1 MLFHLNSFRKAVY
14 QIPHDNEDYK
24 TSTTLALQNI
34 FHNLQTSNKEVTT
47 KDLTIAFGWT
57 SVEAFMQQDVQEMMR
72 ILIDKLE
79 DKMKNTLVD
88 GYAKELFCGKIKSF
102 IRCIHVDYE
111 SAREEEFYDIQL
123 DVKGCLT
130 LYDSFNKYIETEILD
145 GDNQYD
151 SGKYG
156 KQDAKKGVIFTKLP
170 PILTI
175 QLKRFDFDFNTLG
188 FKKIHDCLEFPLQ
201 LDLERYVL
209 HEDSNGEDQNQ
220 KQVTEEDE
228 TQEMLEEEKGED
240 GSSAN
245 HHDSQKTNKY
255 LLHSVLVHSGDV
267 GGGHYYAYIRP
278 TTTHNWDTVYGERTS
293 SQLTNEDVEWYKF
306 NDETV
311 LQVSKFEAV
320 DYCFGRRSMKRRKE
334 FDDDFDS
341 NDSLLNLM
349 SSAYMLVYVRES
361 DAPTIMKPIEV
372 NDIPTSL
379 IERLQEENRLR
390 KLEIQRTQRTKM
402 FRHYYYATEKQIANF
417 NTSLRLQGFIDD
429 QSMIKASIMSESTY
443 LGVFIDIARSLK
455 VSPTMLRLWEIDKKA
470 KMFCVSEV
478 VKLDDLDKSIPI
490 NFGKGDSGRFFVEI
504 IEKTKEEEE
513 EEKLVIQ
520 TYKKILTKEKVWLEK
535 VNQAIL
541 ESDPDL
547 AQFSSIFEDLT
558 KGCGIG
564 KSNKPLKSIQNF
576 NNELYE
582 SLSQEIKTMNRE
594 VFRIIDEFG
603 AYDTRQVTSDSA
615 LIFYK
620 LHDPMNLF
628 SVPSSLFEITE
639 TIHDDNDEDGSVS
652 SGGSTLSSVEEDVY
666 EFDPSKYDNMEDVT
680 FKDARFLFK
689 RKKKPYNPIKYLG
702 YVKINLT
709 DPIRVLKKYL
719 RLIIQ
724 RLMERGMEGPEGV
737 LSGETYLY
745 YMMET
750 PLLMK
755 EIKFQA
761 DEAIRSHFYEVM
773 KLFFNSLLLF

>member
-47 KDLTIAFGWT
+47 KDLTVAFGWT

-209 HEDSNGEDQNQ
+209 HEDSNNGEEQNQ
-220 KQVTEEDE
+220 KQAEEDE

-245 HHDSQKTNKY
+245 HHDCQKSNKY

-293 SQLTNEDVEWYKF
+293 SQLTNEDLEWYKF

-311 LQVSKFEAV
+311 LQVSKYEAV

-372 NDIPTSL
+372 NDIPPSL
-379 IERLQEENRLR
+379 IERLQEENRFR
-390 KLEIQRTQRTKM
+390 KLEIQRTQRAKM
-402 FRHYYYATEKQIANF
+402 FRSYYYATEKHIANF
-417 NTSLRLQGFIDD
+417 NTTLRLQGFIDD
-429 QSMIKASIMSESTY
+429 HSMKKASIMSESTY

-455 VSPTMLRLWEIDKKA
+455 VSPTKLRLWEIDKKA

-478 VKLDDLDKSIPI
+478 VKLDDLDKAIPI

-513 EEKLVIQ
+513 EEKEVIQ
-520 TYKKILTKEKVWLEK
+520 TYKKIIAKEKVWLEK
-535 VNQAIL
+535 VKQAIF

-547 AQFSSIFEDLT
+547 ALIEEGDEVS
-558 KGCGIG
+558 GCGIG

-582 SLSQEIKTMNRE
+582 SLLKEIKNMSRE

-603 AYDTRQVTSDSA
+603 AYDTKHVTSDSA

-620 LHDPMNLF
+620 LYDPMNLF
-628 SVPSSLFEITE
+628 SVPSNLFEISE
-639 TIHDDNDEDGSVS
+639 TIDDDNDENASVS
-652 SGGSTLSSVEEDVY
+652 SVSSVEEDIY
-666 EFDPSKYDNMEDVT
+666 ELFDPSKYDNMEDVT
-680 FKDARFLFK
+680 FDDARFLFK
-689 RKKKPYNPIKYLG
+689 RKKKPYNPVKYLG

-724 RLMERGMEGPEGV
+724 RLMERGIKGPEVV
-737 LSGETYLY
+737 LNGESYLY

-761 DEAIRSHFYEVM
+761 DEAIRSYFYEVM
-773 KLFFNSLLLF
+773 NLFI